1 MQFAGA
7 DMEGVMGSKDPRP
20 KSYWGNQKNGVVHYC
35 IVFSGYKNDVC
46 GLSVGHMMIG
56 ILQEKH

>member
-20 KSYWGNQKNGVVHYC
+20 KSYWGNQKNGVMHYC
-35 IVFSGYKNDVC
+35 KVLVDIK
-46 GLSVGHMMIG
+46 MMCVVYQLAI
-56 ILQEKH
+56 